1 MADGDP
7 LRACNAM
14 VSLLALAHDR
24 GCEAAAVALTE
35 QMARAEPIVHHSAI
49 FEINVESDAQESPP
63 PVHHASQ
70 KGVSDSKGD
79 SDTPEPWIVRYNMPP
94 TDAQ

>member
-1 MADGDP
+1 
-7 LRACNAM
+7 M

-49 FEINVESDAQESPP
+49 FEINESDAQGSPP